1 MTPQRK
7 DKIINPPET
16 ANLATF
22 YSEMSASLKELVK
35 NTATLEEKLKTLV
48 ETQDEFTDQIEDL
61 VDCYNSLL
69 NRIIFVESK
78 NLDEIQNDINENRN
92 KINILERDVESIDDL
107 AEMATRHDNIIFILE
122 NSTKEF
128 KDKLKERSKTIH
140 ELILKMERLSLHK
153 NSTEKMIDTIF
164 KVGTS
169 ITIAYIIY
177 WLKIGSN

>member
-78 NLDEIQNDINENRN
+78 NLDKIQNDINENRN